1 MGKKDLYLL
10 VYLAQKAGLYGSL
23 DSSTSIIAND
33 LDISQQTASRK
44 LRDFEDSGLI
54 KRDVSV
60 KGISLSFKDKGRD
73 KLKNHYSQ
81 LSGLFEKK
89 KNLSGKVFSG
99 LGQGGFYVSTIEYK
113 KEFKKLLNVDPYE
126 GTLNI
131 RANKE
136 DIQEFLANKESVRI
150 EGFETKKRSYGGINC
165 YMVKINGVDG
175 AIIVPD
181 RTNHN
186 NETVEIIAPMFLREK
201 FNLKDNDEVELQ

>member
-10 VYLAQKAGLYGSL
+10 VYLAQKAGLYGSV

-33 LDISQQTASRK
+33 LDVSQQTVSRK
-44 LRDFEDSGLI
+44 LREFEDSGLI
-54 KRDVSV
+54 KRNVSV
-60 KGISLSFKDKGRD
+60 KGMNLSFKDKGRN

-81 LSGLFEKK
+81 LSCLFEEKK
-89 KNLSGKVFSG
+89 SLSGKVFSG
-99 LGQGGFYVSTIEYK
+99 LGQGGFYVSTNEYK
-113 KEFKKLLNVDPYE
+113 KEFKNLLNIDPYE

-131 RANKE
+131 RASKE
-136 DIQEFLANKESVRI
+136 DIQEFLANKEIIRI
-150 EGFETKKRSYGGINC
+150 DGFETKKRSYGGINC
-165 YMVKINGVDG
+165 YKIKVGDVDG

-201 FNLKDNDEVELQ
+201 FNLKDNDEVVIE